1 MTDTKTTMTK
11 PENKEQY
18 LESFQTTIDGIDAQL
33 KTFRESKNKE
43 AVAYLKTLRR
53 EIINL
58 RNSSKKL
65 LKPTKNATPRK
76 SNPNSGILKP
86 VKLSAE
92 MSKFTK
98 RGANDLCTRV
108 DVTKYLCNYIKEND
122 LQDKENGRNINPD
135 KKLAKLLGYEEG
147 KTEPLTY
154 YSMQRYLKNMKHFV
168 APSDDELKAY
178 IDSRKTEEPVEE
190 VLEEVEVEEAPKKKK
205 AAPKKKKAAAKKKAV
220 AV

>member
-1 MTDTKTTMTK
+1 MTK

-18 LESFQTTIDGIDAQL
+18 LESFQTTIDGIDEQV

-86 VKLSAE
+86 VKLSSD

-98 RGANDLCTRV
+98 RGANELCTRV
-108 DVTKYLCNYIKEND
+108 DVTKYICNYIKEND
-122 LQDKENGRNINPD
+122 LQDKQNGRNINPD

-154 YSMQRYLKNMKHFV
+154 YSMQRYLKNMNHFV
-168 APSDDELKAY
+168 TPSDDELKKY
-178 IDSRKTEEPVEE
+178 IESRKTEEPVEE
-190 VLEEVEVEEAPKKKK
+190 VLEEVEEVEEVEEEAPKKKK
-205 AAPKKKKAAAKKKAV
+205 AAPKKKKAAPKKKAV